1 VKCKPSIKWG
11 CLKWR
16 RASNILCDTK
26 VPLRLEGKFYRTT
39 LRLTMLYAAECWE
52 VKNQYENK
60 ISVAEMRM
68 LRWIRDRIRQ
78 DMITLKREL
87 G

>member
-1 VKCKPSIKWG
+1 
-11 CLKWR
+11 
-16 RASNILCDTK
+16 
-26 VPLRLEGKFYRTT
+26 
-39 LRLTMLYAAECWE
+39 MLYVAECWE

-78 DMITLKREL
+78 DMITLRESW
-87 G
+87 GSTYRRKDGGKST